1 MRSKIPY
8 EANDVFR
15 GLTPV
20 EHYLKSL
27 ESVNFDLFHP
37 SLSQRNDLLA
47 LQLFKKRCI
56 NKF

>member
-1 MRSKIPY
+1 MRSKIPL

-15 GLTPV
+15 GLAPV

-27 ESVNFDLFHP
+27 ETVNFDLFHP

-47 LQLFKKRCI
+47 LQLAKK
-56 NKF
+56 KFLNRF